1 MMETTAATKSLI
13 GTRIRGAWSAADAVT
28 EWLDTHVGP
37 STLPPGDAYDR

>member
-1 MMETTAATKSLI
+1 MHTKQVV
-13 GTRIRGAWSAADAVT
+13 TRIRGAWSAADAVT